1 MTTEERGPLNTVKEC
16 RHPGLPCDVLCMECR
31 GDFDVVDRKTQRR
44 VGDVDD
50 RTAMERL
57 MAEFPEERQ

>member
-1 MTTEERGPLNTVKEC
+1 MAERNPLNTVNEC
-16 RHPGLPCDVLCMECR
+16 RHPGLPCDRVCMECR

-50 RTAMERL
+50 RTAMARL
-57 MAEFPEERQ
+57 LAEFPEEG